1 MKKGDEIYIPS
12 RKKRRTKTIE
22 DINAIESSQD
32 VDKSSHSTTEGKQFK
47 TNRNH
52 IPNFRLK
59 CAGVIASLSTP
70 NSERIPLMLTDVQ
83 HLLLH
88 SLLGNLNL
96 TQPPRWYVLD
106 KCGRISQTMC
116 IVLEG
121 ISIKHLE
128 TYSHEM
134 VHLHNIFNDFIEVV
148 TPSLYGGSLV
158 QELALVP
165 LSETEK
171 ESLIQKYGSMNL
183 ALEVRKDLM
192 VMMRAVFPIGSKD
205 NSENGLVSEDKFP
218 RTQLLLSAWQM
229 VEENYPIPL
238 RGKLK
243 NAYSDYVM
251 TKEEYLPVTANSPLF
266 GIDCEMCITNAGSEL
281 TRISVVNEKHETIY
295 ESLVKPYN
303 EITDYLTR
311 YSGITKTLLNDV
323 SKRLEDVQKDL
334 RKILPAD
341 AILVGQSLNTDLHAL
356 KMMHPYIIDT
366 SLVYNFTGERTRK
379 PKLKA
384 LAKEFLHEDI
394 QCGKKGHC
402 SVEDSLASLKLVQL
416 KLSKS
421 MEYGDAVHMN
431 RQQYKENV
439 IRMSQSAQY
448 TISIFNHIIEQR
460 KTSLIIGLDNITGDY
475 HTYLTQAKENM
486 SSQLKKNKPKKV
498 KLSTVET
505 EDEVVSTLC
514 TSNKEYN
521 FAMAHL
527 KLNASEKNELEIM
540 KTVDKW
546 VETIW
551 NSVEQSAL
559 FVIVFGGT
567 STNNGVAMINIK
579 KPV

>member
-1 MKKGDEIYIPS
+1 M
-12 RKKRRTKTIE
+12 
-22 DINAIESSQD
+22 
-32 VDKSSHSTTEGKQFK
+32 
-47 TNRNH
+47 
-52 IPNFRLK
+52 K
-59 CAGVIASLSTP
+59 CAGLFASLSTP
-70 NSERIPLMLTDVQ
+70 INERIPLMLTDIQ

-96 TQPPRWYVLD
+96 TQSPRWYVLD
-106 KCGRISQTMC
+106 KCGKITQTIC

-121 ISIKHLE
+121 ISIKQLE
-128 TYSHEM
+128 TYASDM
-134 VHLHNIFNDFIEVV
+134 IHLHNIFNDFVEIV

-192 VMMRAVFPIGSKD
+192 VMMRAVFPIAYEVH
-205 NSENGLVSEDKFP
+205 SEKGLPSRDKFP

-229 VEENYPIPL
+229 IEENYPIPL

-251 TKEEYLPVTANSPLF
+251 TKDEYLPVTANSPLF
-266 GIDCEMCITNAGSEL
+266 GLDCEMCITNAGSEL
-281 TRISVVNEKHETIY
+281 TRVSLVNEKHESIY

-303 EITDYLTR
+303 DITDYLTR

-334 RKILPAD
+334 REILPAD

-384 LAKEFLHEDI
+384 LAKEFLNEDI
-394 QCGKKGHC
+394 QCSKKGHC
-402 SVEDSLASLKLVQL
+402 SVEDSLAALKLIQL

-431 RQQYKENV
+431 RQKYKENV
-439 IRMSQSAQY
+439 IKMSQSAQY
-448 TISIFNHIIEQR
+448 TISIFNHIIEQ
-460 KTSLIIGLDNITGDY
+460 KKSSLIIGLDNITGDY

-486 SSQLKKNKPKKV
+486 SSKLKKNKSKKV

-505 EDEVVSTLC
+505 EDDVVSTLC
-514 TSNKEYN
+514 TSNNEYN

-527 KLNASEKNELEIM
+527 KLNTNNEDELEIM

-546 VETIW
+546 IETIW
-551 NSVEQSAL
+551 DSVEPSAL
-559 FVIVFGGT
+559 IVIVFGGNN
-567 STNNGVAMINIK
+567 SNNGVAMMNIK
-579 KPV
+579 KKI